1 MDDTSNNTIDDDN
14 ESPLKFIRLSTGED
28 VLTEVLT
35 VQENS
40 KEHYVLINPLKIVY
54 MVGERPGSL
63 MLSLIEW
70 IFPKICSTQEF
81 ILQPKDIITSSDP
94 SDQMADY
101 YYEALYKLDKTKDAV
116 KLDED
121 HTNISSED
129 EREEAS
135 PHLSE
140 EDELDY
146 IKQAI
151 DILTKNKRTLH

>member
-1 MDDTSNNTIDDDN
+1 MNDTIDDN
-14 ESPLKFIRLSTGED
+14 SESPLKFIRLSTGED
-28 VLTEVLT
+28 VLTEVVS

-54 MVGERPGSL
+54 MVGDRPGSL

-70 IFPKICSTQEF
+70 VFPRICSTQEF
-81 ILQPKDIITSSDP
+81 ILQPKDIITSSVP

-121 HTNISSED
+121 HTGLTSDDGEK
-129 EREEAS
+129 EEPS
-135 PHLSE
+135 HLSE
-140 EDELDY
+140 EDEIDY